1 MRSLLALAKE
11 ARYQQILDALGSDD
25 SSCSDGDDD
34 GDSHL
39 QTSTGRPGKRA
50 REEVG
55 EVERAPKRQVG
66 ERSGSENGVVTQ
78 AIVKWEEEK
87 EPTAVFLHPELYGET
102 KKNEGWVVLDEVATK
117 EGNTAL
123 VLDILVELDIKANE
137 AAFFYCRK

>member
-1 MRSLLALAKE
+1 M
-11 ARYQQILDALGSDD
+11 
-25 SSCSDGDDD
+25 
-34 GDSHL
+34 
-39 QTSTGRPGKRA
+39 
-50 REEVG
+50 
-55 EVERAPKRQVG
+55 ERAPKRQVG

-87 EPTAVFLHPELYGET
+87 EPTAVFLHPELYGEI

-117 EGNTAL
+117 EGNKAL